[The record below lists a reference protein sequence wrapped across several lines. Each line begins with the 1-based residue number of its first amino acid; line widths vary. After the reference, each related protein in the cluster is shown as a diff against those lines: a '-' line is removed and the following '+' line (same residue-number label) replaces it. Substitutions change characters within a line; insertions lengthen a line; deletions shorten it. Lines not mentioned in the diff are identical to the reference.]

1 MIQSL
6 WHLSHILKL
15 ASFLYSV
22 DSVDT
27 MSMAETENDSSSFDS
42 DEFSDVDSIYSNDP
56 QTSQPTNDPQTSQP
70 TNDPQTSQ
78 PTNDPQTSQTTN
90 DPQTAQPTSG
100 HGQKGPTP
108 FKFDGKDYIEVKE
121 AKVAK
126 RKHPKTSVIWKLGRE
141 VKRVGDETSLPY
153 WRCSICKGKGI
164 IAVLSCKA
172 TSGPM
177 RHIESHGYKKYKGRL
192 IRLRKEKEAEGPKA
206 PRQFLTISAMEEFR
220 SLLLQWIICCHIALS
235 MIENPLF
242 RGLIE
247 FINVLIIRFLPSSS
261 NTLRQWVMDEYK
273 REKVMKK
280 KALQNAR
287 SRITISFD
295 TWTSPFSKK
304 HVLSIIAHFVDENWK
319 RKHLQ
324 LSMCRLYGSH
334 SGENLADHIVT
345 VIRDWE
351 IASRVGYIVTD
362 NEASNGVAVD
372 HIFETLEP
380 ETYQS
385 IRPKKAKKV
394 ALRKRWVRC
403 LAHTLNLISQ
413 AFLFGQDPENFLMN
427 TDGAELRGDLDV
439 LIELWRKRGFIGKI
453 SNIVRY
459 IRRSPKQRAEFER
472 IRVNDSTKD
481 VYWIAVEEVE
491 DDEQLEV
498 STFISNYSQG

>member
-6 WHLSHILKL
+6 WHPSHILKF

-42 DEFSDVDSIYSNDP
+42 DEFSEVDSIYSNDP
-56 QTSQPTNDPQTSQP
+56 QPSQPTNDPQTSQS
-70 TNDPQTSQ
+70 TNNPQTSQ
-78 PTNDPQTSQTTN
+78 PTSD
-90 DPQTAQPTSG
+90 
-100 HGQKGPTP
+100 HGQEGQTP
-108 FKFDGKDYIEVKE
+108 FKFKFDGKEYIEVKE

-126 RKHPKTSVIWKLGRE
+126 RKHPRTSVVWKLGRE
-141 VKRVGDETSLPY
+141 VKRVGEQTSFPY

-164 IAVLSCKA
+164 ITVLSCKA

-192 IRLRKEKEAEGPKA
+192 IRLRKEKEAEGPNA
-206 PRQFLTISAMEEFR
+206 PRPFLTISAMEEFR

-247 FINVLIIRFLPSSS
+247 FINVLIIQFLPSSS
-261 NTLRQWVMDEYK
+261 NTLRQWVIDEYK
-273 REKVMKK
+273 REKALKK

-319 RKHLQ
+319 RDHLQ

-334 SGENLADHIVT
+334 SGENLAEHIVT
-345 VIRDWE
+345 IIRDWE
-351 IASRVGYIVTD
+351 IESRVGYIVTD

-385 IRPKKAKKV
+385 IRPKKAKKA

-413 AFLFGQDPENFLMN
+413 AFLFGQDPEKFLMN

>member
-1 MIQSL
+1 
-6 WHLSHILKL
+6 
-15 ASFLYSV
+15 
-22 DSVDT
+22 
-27 MSMAETENDSSSFDS
+27 
-42 DEFSDVDSIYSNDP
+42 
-56 QTSQPTNDPQTSQP
+56 
-70 TNDPQTSQ
+70 
-78 PTNDPQTSQTTN
+78 
-90 DPQTAQPTSG
+90 
-100 HGQKGPTP
+100 
-108 FKFDGKDYIEVKE
+108 
-121 AKVAK
+121 
-126 RKHPKTSVIWKLGRE
+126 
-141 VKRVGDETSLPY
+141 
-153 WRCSICKGKGI
+153 
-164 IAVLSCKA
+164 
-172 TSGPM
+172 
-177 RHIESHGYKKYKGRL
+177 
-192 IRLRKEKEAEGPKA
+192 
-206 PRQFLTISAMEEFR
+206 
-220 SLLLQWIICCHIALS
+220 

-334 SGENLADHIVT
+334 SGENLAYHIVT

-385 IRPKKAKKV
+385 IRPKKAKKA

-413 AFLFGQDPENFLMN
+413 ASLFGQDPENFLMN

-481 VYWIAVEEVE
+481 IYWIAVEEVE